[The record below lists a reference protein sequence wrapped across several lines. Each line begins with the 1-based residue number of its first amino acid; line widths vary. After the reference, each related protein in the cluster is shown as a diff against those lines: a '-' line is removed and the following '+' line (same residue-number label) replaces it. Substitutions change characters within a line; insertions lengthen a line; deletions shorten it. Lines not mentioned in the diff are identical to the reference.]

1 MSVHGDQLLP
11 LTAAQSGIYYA
22 QQLDP
27 TNTIYNAGEYLEIHG
42 AVDAGLFEA
51 ALRRVVAEA
60 DTLRTRVL
68 DVEGEGPRQAVEPD
82 RQWAFEQ
89 VDVSAEED
97 PRAAAEA
104 WMRADLARPF
114 DLAVDPL
121 FRFTLFTVGPERA
134 FWFHRYHHVAVDGYT
149 VALIA
154 RRVAEVYSALVAG
167 GAVPATPFGPLADL
181 VAADG
186 EYRRSERFAADRD
199 HWVEEL
205 ADRAEPVSMS
215 GAAPSLARRL
225 ARRTAHLDP
234 RSARALRELAR
245 EAGVPWPAL
254 VLGATAAYLQR
265 MTGQSEV
272 VLGLPV
278 TTRLGRMARS
288 VPGMVSNVL
297 PLRLSARPAMTVA
310 ELLTHAHGRTRAAMR
325 HQRYRYEDLRRDL
338 RLLESDQPLLGP
350 QVNIMMFD
358 YDLSFGPHGSTV
370 HNLCIG
376 PADDLS
382 VIVYDRGADGGLQID
397 FDANPDLYPEERI
410 ADHQRRF
417 LAFLD
422 RLAAAEPTAPI
433 GAVDLV
439 DAHELPSPDA
449 VTRPEVDADLAE
461 LFARQAARTPDRVAV
476 VHEDVRLTYAE
487 LESRANRLA
496 RLLVSRGAGPEGFV
510 ALAVPR
516 SAEMIVALLAVIKS
530 GAGYVPL
537 DPDYPADRIAFM
549 LADAAPALVVTVDG
563 SRPEAPTVDLRDPL
577 VVAELAELP
586 DTALTDADRRAPLT
600 PAGPAYVI
608 YTSGSTGRPKGVV
621 IPHANVVR
629 LFDSTRHWFGFDAD
643 DVWTMFHSYAFD
655 FSVWEIWGPLL
666 HGGRLVVVPYE
677 VSRSPE
683 RFLRLLAEQQVT
695 VLNQTPSAFYQLMRA
710 DAENPELSARLALRT
725 VVFGGEALDL
735 WRLGDWY
742 SRHAADAP
750 VLVNMYG
757 ITETTVHVS
766 YVALDERLAAAG
778 QGSLIGGA
786 IPDLGVHVLDA
797 GLRPVPPGVAGEM
810 YVSGA
815 GLARG
820 YLGRRGT
827 TAERFVADPFGPP
840 GTRMYRTG
848 DVARWTL
855 DGELEFVGR
864 ADAQVKI
871 RGFRIELGEIE
882 AALSEHETVAQAAV
896 VAREDRHGDR
906 RLVAYVVPAP
916 GRRPEGLREF
926 VGRTL
931 PDHMV
936 PSAVVELAAMP
947 LTANGKLDA
956 RALPEPE
963 FGSTGGRGP
972 RNPREETLCRL
983 FAEVLDVPGVGIDDN
998 FFDLGGH
1005 SLLATRLAGR
1015 IRAAFGVDVGISTL
1029 FTSPTVAALAEQLG
1043 QGEERDA
1050 SLDVLLPLRPHGTLP
1065 ALFCVHPA
1073 AGLSWIYSGFLRHL
1087 EPERPVFG
1095 LQAHGLRDASQAPAS
1110 IEEMAAAY
1118 VAEMRKAQ
1126 PSGPYHLLGWSS
1138 GGVVAH
1144 AIAALLQEEGEQVG
1158 LLAVLDAYPGLEL
1171 PPLDEQEI
1179 MATLLDFA
1187 GYDRRRLGPEP
1198 LEFERVVGLL
1208 RQLDSALAGLGR
1220 QDVAAMARVYGEASE
1235 LMRRHTPRR
1244 YTGDVLFFVATL
1256 DKVEFSPTPQ
1266 TWLPYVDGEID
1277 VRFVERAHTDLLKPA
1292 PLAEIARVVA
1302 DRLAA
1307 LGGPAEPVSPP
1318 PRPERVPLSAGQRRL
1333 WFLNRLESAT
1343 PSSGA
1348 YNVPLALRLSG
1359 PLDRDALR
1367 LALGDVVAR
1376 HESLRTAFPD
1386 EDGVPWQRVLEPAP
1400 PRALPVRRV
1409 GADELDAVLA
1419 RAAATRFDLAA
1430 EPPWR
1435 AELLALP
1442 AESADAEGDDVAAE
1456 QVHVLSLVVH
1466 HIACDGASL
1475 RPLVDD
1481 LAVAY
1486 AARRAGSA
1494 PRFEPLPVRYVDH
1507 LLAQRSALGE
1517 EDNPDS
1523 RVSRQLNAWAEALH
1537 GLPDELELPTDR
1549 PRPSVASHRGDT
1561 VPVRIAAELHARIA
1575 ELARSRQAS
1584 TFMAVQAGLAALLTR
1599 LGAGTDIPL
1608 GSPVAGRDS
1617 EELEGLVGF
1626 FANTLVLRTDTSGDP
1641 GFAELVDR
1649 VRRTDLAAFGRQ
1661 DVPFDRLVE
1670 ALRTPR
1676 SLARHPLFQVML
1688 AFQEDADDALR
1699 MPGLTAERYEVPR
1712 RSAKFDLTLDL
1723 TERRGVDGELSG
1735 LDGVLEYATDLFD
1748 RGTAELLVTRL
1759 VRLLD
1764 AATREPGLPLSRL
1777 VVDHPGDRHR
1787 VLVEWNRT
1795 ARPVPETTVP
1805 ALFELQAYRTP
1816 HAPAVAAPGGERLDY
1831 AELNLRANRVAHHL
1845 INRGVGPEDFVA
1857 VSMPRTADL
1866 VVALLGVLKAGA
1878 AYLPV
1883 SPDYPADRV
1892 EFMLADAAPAV
1903 LLRDLSE
1910 LPSGLPDHN
1919 PTDSERARPL
1929 LSGHAVYAI
1938 YTSGSTGRPKGVVVD
1953 HGAVVDLALWAGD
1966 ALGSAALARTLF
1978 STSLNFDVSV
1988 FELFGTLL
1996 NGGCVEI
2003 VRDLTALL
2011 ERADDPW
2018 RGTLVSGVP
2027 SAVAP
2032 ILAQSPAPIAA
2043 DTVVLAGEALPARL
2057 VADVRAALPD
2067 ARVVNAYGP
2076 TEATVYATAW
2086 FHEVDDP
2093 AEEAP
2098 PIGRPITNVRT
2109 YVLDA
2114 SLQPVMVGGTGELY
2128 LAGRG
2133 VARGYL
2139 GRPGLT
2145 ADRFVADPFGAPG
2158 ARMYRTGDLVR
2169 WRPDG
2174 ELEYLGRADSQVKVR
2189 GFRIELGE
2197 IDAVLAAHPAVRE
2210 VVTLAREDTVGV
2222 RRIVSYAVPVPG
2234 AAAEPEELRAHA
2246 ARALPEYMV
2255 PVAVVPLERLPLNP
2269 NGKLDRAALP
2279 APRAASVAERS
2290 AGTDVERLLCELAA
2304 ELLGLERVSP
2314 DDRFFEIGGDS
2325 IISIQLIS
2333 RARKA
2338 GLSITPRDM
2347 FEQGTMGGLA
2357 AVAKPLTTA
2366 DELAAEPDVGTGEVP
2381 VPPIAHWMRERGGPL
2396 AGFTQSALL
2405 RVPAGLGGERLE
2417 AAVQAVLDHHD
2428 ALRMRQSYAP
2438 NGSGW
2443 LLTVPEPGALSA
2455 ADVVRRVDV
2464 SGTPDDQLEQVIDA
2478 HAAEV
2483 RLAPGEGRM
2492 VAVLWFDA
2500 GPGRS
2505 GRLLVV
2511 AHHLVVDGVSWR
2523 ILVGDLATAW
2533 AGGGRSALAPVR
2545 TSYRRWA
2552 RHVTALVD
2560 DPGIQAEL
2568 PLWRGTLSG
2577 PDPLLGARP
2586 LDPTRDVL
2594 RTSRHL
2600 VATLPAEHTA
2610 RLLTTLPTAFSCG
2623 VEDVLLTAFTAALA
2637 DWRRRLGRG
2646 TDGRTGGSTEGG
2658 STGGFAEGGPA
2669 TDEVLLDLEGHGRDT
2684 AESLDLSGTV
2694 GWFTTL
2700 HPVRLDP
2707 GAAAPGDGVAL
2718 GGALKRVKE
2727 RLRALPG
2734 KGLGYGLLRYLDPVA
2749 RGELS
2754 ALPAPQIGF
2763 NYLGRFPAGQDAD
2776 WSMVTGGD
2784 ALSGAAR
2791 GVDPETPLSHVLEV
2805 SALVED
2811 AADGGAGPRLS
2822 AVVGWP
2828 DALLAECEVR
2838 DLVDTWFRALT
2849 ALSEHAERPE
2859 AGGVTPSDLS
2869 VAMSQEEI
2877 DEFENDLLSDWES

>member
-60 DTLRTRVL
+60 DTLRTRVV
-68 DVEGEGPRQAVEPD
+68 DVEGEGPRQVVEPT
-82 RQWAFEQ
+82 RRWAFEQ

-114 DLAVDPL
+114 DLAADPL

-134 FWFHRYHHVAVDGYT
+134 FWFHRYHHVAVDGFT

-154 RRVAEVYSALVAG
+154 RRVAEVYSALVE
-167 GAVPATPFGPLADL
+167 GAEVPETPFGPLAEL

-186 EYRRSERFAADRD
+186 GYRESERFATDRD
-199 HWVEEL
+199 HWVAEM
-205 ADRAEPVSMS
+205 AGRAEPVSMS
-215 GAAPSLARRL
+215 GAVPGLARRL
-225 ARRTAHLDP
+225 ARRTARLDP
-234 RSARALRELAR
+234 ESARALRELAR

-278 TTRLGRMARS
+278 TTRLGRTARS

-310 ELLTHAHGRTRAAMR
+310 ELLAHAHGRTRAAMR

-358 YDLSFGPHGSTV
+358 YDLSFGPHRSTV

-397 FDANPDLYPEERI
+397 FDANPDLYSEERI

-417 LAFLD
+417 LTFLD
-422 RLAAAEPTAPI
+422 RLAAAEPSAPI

-449 VTRPEVDADLAE
+449 VARPEADADLAE
-461 LFARQAARTPDRVAV
+461 LFTRQAARTPGNVAV
-476 VHEDVRLTYAE
+476 VYEDVELTYAE

-516 SAEMIVALLAVIKS
+516 SAEMVVALLAVVKS

-549 LADAAPALVVTVDG
+549 LADAAPTLVVTVDG
-563 SRPEAPTVDLRDPL
+563 SRPEAPTVDLRDPA

-586 DTALTDADRRAPLT
+586 DTPLTDADRRAPLT

-655 FSVWEIWGPLL
+655 FSVWEIWGALL
-666 HGGRLVVVPYE
+666 HGGRLVVVPYA

-683 RFLRLLAEQQVT
+683 EFLRLLVEQRVT

-710 DAENPELSARLALRT
+710 DAEHPELSAGLALRA

-742 SRHAADAP
+742 SRHAEDAP

-778 QGSLIGGA
+778 RGSLIGGA
-786 IPDLGVHVLDA
+786 IPDLGVYVLDS

-840 GTRMYRTG
+840 GGRMYRTG

-882 AALSEHETVAQAAV
+882 AALSEHEAVAQVAV

-926 VGRTL
+926 AGRTL

-963 FGSTGGRGP
+963 YGSSGGRGP
-972 RNPREETLCRL
+972 RDPREETLCRL

-1015 IRAAFGVDVGISTL
+1015 IRAALGVDVGISAL
-1029 FTSPTVAALAEQLG
+1029 FTAPTVAALAEHVG

-1087 EPERPVFG
+1087 EPERPVYG

-1144 AIAALLQEEGEQVG
+1144 AIAALLQEEGEEVG

-1198 LEFERVVGLL
+1198 LEFNRVVELL
-1208 RQLDSALAGLGR
+1208 RRLDSALAALGR

-1244 YTGDVLFFVATL
+1244 YSGDVLFFVATL

-1266 TWLPYVDGEID
+1266 TWRPYVDGEID
-1277 VRFVERAHTDLLKPA
+1277 VHFVERAHTDLLKPA

-1302 DRLAA
+1302 DRLAF
-1307 LGGPAEPVSPP
+1307 LGGPAEPVPP
-1318 PRPERVPLSAGQRRL
+1318 APRPERVPLSAGQRRL

-1359 PLDRDALR
+1359 ALDREALR

-1386 EDGVPWQRVLEPAP
+1386 EDGVPWQRVLESVEP
-1400 PRALPVRRV
+1400 PALPVRRI
-1409 GADELDAVLA
+1409 GAGELDAVLA

-1435 AELLALP
+1435 AELLELTSPRYADTEN
-1442 AESADAEGDDVAAE
+1442 AEDAATSAEP
-1456 QVHVLSLVVH
+1456 VHVLSLVVH

-1481 LAVAY
+1481 LATAY

-1494 PRFEPLPVRYVDH
+1494 PRFAPLPVRYVDH

-1517 EDNPDS
+1517 EDDPGS
-1523 RVSRQLNAWAEALH
+1523 RVSRQLAAWADELH

-1561 VPVRIAAELHARIA
+1561 VPVHIDAELHARIA

-1670 ALRTPR
+1670 VLRTPR

-1688 AFQEDADDALR
+1688 AFQEDADGVVR

-1723 TERRGVDGELSG
+1723 TERRGADGGPSG
-1735 LDGVLEYATDLFD
+1735 LDGVLEYAADLFD
-1748 RGTAELLVTRL
+1748 RGTAELLATRL

-1816 HAPAVAAPGGERLDY
+1816 RAPAVEAPGGERLDY

-1845 INRGVGPEDFVA
+1845 ISLGVGPEDFVA
-1857 VSMPRTADL
+1857 LSMPRTADL

-1903 LLRDLSE
+1903 VLRDLAE
-1910 LPSGLPDHN
+1910 LPGGLPDHN
-1919 PTDSERARPL
+1919 PSDLDRVRPL
-1929 LSGHAVYAI
+1929 LSGHAVYAV

-1966 ALGSAALARTLF
+1966 ALGAAALARTLF
-1978 STSLNFDVSV
+1978 STSMNFDVSV

-1996 NGGCVEI
+1996 HGGCVEI

-2011 ERADDPW
+2011 ERTGEPW

-2032 ILAQSPAPIAA
+2032 ILAQSPAPVAA

-2057 VADVRAALPD
+2057 VADVRAALPG

-2086 FHEVDDP
+2086 FHEPDDP
-2093 AEEAP
+2093 AEESP
-2098 PIGRPITNVRT
+2098 PIGRPVTNGRT

-2114 SLQPVMVGGTGELY
+2114 SLQPVMVGATGELY

-2139 GRPGLT
+2139 GRPALT

-2158 ARMYRTGDLVR
+2158 ERMYRTGDLVR
-2169 WRPDG
+2169 WRADG

-2197 IDAVLAAHPAVRE
+2197 IDSVLAAHPEVRE

-2222 RRIVSYAVPVPG
+2222 RRIVSYVVPEPG
-2234 AAAEPEELRAHA
+2234 ASADPEELRGHA
-2246 ARALPEYMV
+2246 ARVLPEYMV

-2279 APRAASVAERS
+2279 APRLASVAERA

-2381 VPPIAHWMRERGGPL
+2381 VPPIVHWMRERGGPL

-2405 RVPAGLGGERLE
+2405 RVPPELGVERLA
-2417 AAVQAVLDHHD
+2417 AAVRAVLDHHD
-2428 ALRMRQSYAP
+2428 VLRMRQSYAP

-2443 LLTVPEPGALSA
+2443 LLTVPDPGTPSA
-2455 ADVVRRVDV
+2455 EDVVRRVDV
-2464 SGTPDDQLEQVIDA
+2464 SATPDDQLDEVIDA

-2483 RLAPGEGRM
+2483 RLAPGEGRT

-2500 GPGRS
+2500 GAGRS

-2533 AGGGRSALAPVR
+2533 ATGDRSALEPVR

-2552 RHVTALVD
+2552 RHVAALVD
-2560 DPGIQAEL
+2560 DPGVRAEL
-2568 PLWRGTLSG
+2568 PVWREMLSG

-2610 RLLTTLPTAFSCG
+2610 RLLTTLPAAFSCG
-2623 VEDVLLTAFTAALA
+2623 VEDVLLTAFAAALA
-2637 DWRRRLGRG
+2637 DWRRRLG
-2646 TDGRTGGSTEGG
+2646 
-2658 STGGFAEGGPA
+2658 GGPV

-2684 AESLDLSGTV
+2684 VESLDLSGTV

-2700 HPVRLDP
+2700 HPVRLDA

-2718 GGALKRVKE
+2718 GGALKQVKE

-2734 KGLGYGLLRYLDPVA
+2734 KGLGYGLLRYLDPAA

-2754 ALPAPQIGF
+2754 ALPAPQVGF
-2763 NYLGRFPAGQDAD
+2763 NYLGRFPAGRDAD

-2811 AADGGAGPRLS
+2811 AADGAAGPRLS

-2828 DALLAECEVR
+2828 DALLSEGDVG